1 MSSLLKCL
9 LMLQNNTIPPQ
20 GGLPNKLNP
29 KFDPLSQFGIVIHEN
44 ATSFEPGQSPRRML
58 LNNFD
63 AAGGNACLL
72 IEEYRDA
79 AATSRDQSLPWAS
92 HVVVSSGKTE
102 SAFRA
107 NKNKLLNW
115 LRANPTARIQ
125 DVAYTTTARRLHH
138 PLRSTYVVFSTEE
151 LIKELEADTSSSSE
165 KTAPVVKSA
174 KPVVFVF
181 TGQGSHYAGMGS
193 DLYHSSAI
201 FREMVDHCLEI
212 CAKNDFPPFL
222 EAITDADADFSQLSP
237 IQTQLAVLVLEI
249 ALAAVWASETGLKP
263 SMVVG
268 HSLGEYAALHVAG
281 VLSLVD
287 VLYLVGHRARL
298 LSQWCE
304 PGSCAML
311 AIAAPVEEVRV
322 LLDARPDTSCEIAC
336 VNSPRATVV
345 SGLIDDV
352 ELLRDEALAGVSNK
366 LLPMPFAFHSM
377 QMDPVLAEYEALAR
391 GVTYSP
397 PKVPVAST
405 LLAKIVDAPGTFSA
419 AYLCRQMREKVD
431 FMDTVGSVKSKLV
444 DAVWLEI
451 GPAQVCGTFV
461 RATLSPG
468 PSPKSILSTL
478 EKGVGDW
485 ASISK
490 CLARLYSNGVEID
503 WHRFYAPHTSSVKL
517 LTLPTYSWDMQDF
530 WITHTE
536 KGRQGD
542 SVTSTVS
549 PAVAEGISTCAQRV
563 IDAKNTDTLAEA
575 TLQAALSMPGL
586 DALIQGHQIRDVAI
600 CPGSAFC
607 DAAVTAAKYV
617 LETSGKATSINSTM
631 LAIHNLSL
639 QRPLVQGPVGLEGEL
654 LTTATL
660 EKSNAQSVAVTF
672 RATTALG
679 TSFSLGSCTVAL
691 RNPDKVQ
698 AGWDSTS
705 YFIKSRMDNIIEAA
719 KGGHGHRFQHGIFY
733 SLFSNTVK
741 YWPGFK
747 AVEQAYVTED
757 FAEAAAEIVLPS
769 DPADTRFTNSPYHG
783 ESLVHLAGFVLNANP
798 SRPQAQDTTLMMDDV
813 ASIEQTEALVPGRTY
828 FTFARV
834 SKRSS
839 DTATTDVH
847 VFDGDKLVMCCMGLR
862 FHQVD
867 NTILDRLLGKSS
879 TGSKSSAVAV
889 QPTQQQQQQP
899 RAAALAKPA
908 LPIPSSNSISEVAS
922 IKAEPNLTSCSNSKT
937 AETSGMFEA
946 IVKTIS
952 KATGVSISDLTDD
965 TNVGDLGVDSIM
977 AIEITAAVKKQ
988 TGDDL
993 PVSFMMEYP
1002 TIRDLRREF
1011 GASIDSD
1018 ASASDPESPASSSAS
1033 SFQSPASSSA
1043 EWLVVNERAGVISMD
1058 STPGINTPGPG
1069 DEPVHASPSALRKAL
1084 LNSQETPQARITLL
1098 HGRKKSGKT
1107 PLYLIADGT
1116 GSVAT
1121 YIHLPPFKS
1130 KLAVYGVDSPFLRC
1144 PDRMQPETAI
1154 QDAAASIVKAILKQ
1168 QQAGGGGAFY
1178 VGGFSGGG
1186 MMSYEVCRQ
1195 LGASG
1200 RPAAGLVIID
1210 ICCPRTKVDESLI
1223 KVSPETGLRMFQ
1235 AVASRGTLWDTDDS
1249 NSPSMRHLLAVIK
1262 AVTAYHPT
1270 ALAENERPAKTVV
1283 IWAERG
1289 LVGRCRDDPELMK
1302 MLRDD
1307 GFATEAYPGFMEDM
1321 TLGALAWGVPHKYE
1335 DKERGLGPNG
1345 WDKYVGDTLCLS
1357 VNADHIDMPLPGH
1370 IQKLHVA
1377 LEKALAYLDGSE

>member
-9 LMLQNNTIPPQ
+9 LMLQKNTIPPQ
-20 GGLPNKLNP
+20 AGLPNKLNP
-29 KFDPLSQFGIVIHEN
+29 KFDPVSQFGIVIHDT
-44 ATSFEPGQSPRRML
+44 ATNFEPGESPRRLL

-72 IEEYRDA
+72 IEEYKNVASKDEP
-79 AATSRDQSLPWAS
+79 LPWNS
-92 HVVVSSGKTE
+92 HVVVSSAKTE
-102 SAFRA
+102 SASQA
-107 NKNKLLNW
+107 NKSKLLNW

-125 DVAYTTTARRLHH
+125 DIAYTTTARRLHH
-138 PLRSTYVVFSTEE
+138 PLRSTYVVSTTEE
-151 LIKELEADTSSSSE
+151 LIKELEADTSNSSH
-165 KTAPVVKSA
+165 PVKAA

-193 DLYHSSAI
+193 ELYGSSTI
-201 FREMVDHCLEI
+201 FREMVNRCVEI
-212 CAKNDFPPFL
+212 CAKNEFPPFL
-222 EAITDADADFSQLSP
+222 EAITNSSVDMTQLSP
-237 IQTQLAVLVLEI
+237 VQTQLAVLVLEI
-249 ALAAVWASETGLKP
+249 ALAAIWRSEAGVRP
-263 SMVVG
+263 SMVAG

-298 LSQWCE
+298 LSEWCE
-304 PGSCAML
+304 AGSCAML
-311 AIAAPVEEVRV
+311 AIAAPVEEVQS
-322 LLDARPDTSCEIAC
+322 LLNARPETSCEVAC

-345 SGLIDDV
+345 SGLVDDV
-352 ELLRDEALAGVSNK
+352 ELLRNEALVGVPNK
-366 LLPMPFAFHSM
+366 LLPVPFAFHSM
-377 QMDPVLAEYEALAR
+377 QMDPVMAEYEALAR
-391 GVTYSP
+391 GVTYSA

-405 LLAKIVDAPGTFSA
+405 LLGEVIDAPGTFSA

-431 FMDTVGSVKSKLV
+431 FLNTVGSIKPKLG

-451 GPAQVCGTFV
+451 GPSQVCGSFV
-461 RATLSPG
+461 RATLSPA
-468 PSPKSILSTL
+468 PSPSSILSTL
-478 EKGVGDW
+478 EAGVNNW
-485 ASISK
+485 TSVSK
-490 CLARLYSNGVEID
+490 CFARLYSNGVEVD
-503 WHRFYAPHTSSVKL
+503 WHRLYAPYTNSVKL

-530 WITHTE
+530 WIKHTE
-536 KGRQGD
+536 KGRH
-542 SVTSTVS
+542 SEPTSLTAS
-549 PAVAEGISTCAQRV
+549 TAAPKHISTCAQSV
-563 IDAKNTDTLAEA
+563 IDTKDTSTMTEA
-575 TLQAALSMPGL
+575 TLRAALSVPGL
-586 DALIQGHQIRDVAI
+586 DALVEGHQIRDVAI

-617 LETSGKATSINSTM
+617 LETSGTAKQVTATM
-631 LAIHNLSL
+631 LAIHNLKL
-639 QRPLVQGPVGLEGEL
+639 QRPLVKGPGGLGEL

-660 EKSNAQSVAVTF
+660 DKSNARSVVVSF
-672 RATTALG
+672 RAK
-679 TSFSLGSCTVAL
+679 TSHGASLSLGSCTIRL
-691 RNPDKVQ
+691 RSPEHVQ
-698 AGWDSTS
+698 QGWESSS
-705 YFIKSRMDNIIEAA
+705 YYIKSRMDTIIEAA
-719 KGGHGHRFQHGIFY
+719 KGDQGHRFHHGIFY
-733 SLFSNTVK
+733 SLFSSTVK
-741 YWPGFK
+741 YCPGFK
-747 AVEQAYVTED
+747 AVKQAYVTED

-769 DPADTRFTNSPYHG
+769 DPADTQFTSSPYHG

-798 SRPQAQDTTLMMDDV
+798 GRSRAEETTLMMDET
-813 ASIEQTEALVPGRTY
+813 ATIEQTGALVPGRTY

-834 SKRSS
+834 SQRSS
-839 DTATTDVH
+839 DTATTDVY
-847 VFDGDKLVMCCMGLR
+847 VFDEDRLVMCCMGLR

-867 NTILDRLLGKSS
+867 NVTLDRLLGKSS
-879 TGSKSSAVAV
+879 NAPKSSALKG
-889 QPTQQQQQQP
+889 QSSQQQQQP
-899 RAAALAKPA
+899 HVVPVSKPA
-908 LPIPSSNSISEVAS
+908 LPIPSSNPITEMAS
-922 IKAEPNLTSCSNSKT
+922 TETTQPKITTQSPPEA
-937 AETSGMFEA
+937 AGTSGMFEA

-952 KATGVSISDLTDD
+952 RATGVDISELTED
-965 TNVGDLGVDSIM
+965 TNIGDLGVDSIM

-993 PVSFMMEYP
+993 PVSFMIEYP
-1002 TIRDLRREF
+1002 TIGDLRREF
-1011 GASIDSD
+1011 AEPGNSN
-1018 ASASDPESPASSSAS
+1018 ASASDPESPASGSIV
-1033 SFQSPASSSA
+1033 SFQSPASSST
-1043 EWLVVNERAGVISMD
+1043 EWVVVGDKPGVISVD
-1058 STPGINTPGPG
+1058 STPGMDTPGIGEDP
-1069 DEPVHASPSALRKAL
+1069 PVQPAALVRAL

-1098 HGRKKSGKT
+1098 QGRKKSGKT
-1107 PLYLIADGT
+1107 PLFLIADGT

-1121 YIHLPPFKS
+1121 YIHLPAFKS

-1144 PDRMQPETAI
+1144 PERMQSETAI

-1168 QQAGGGGAFY
+1168 QQTGGGGDFY

-1210 ICCPRTKVDESLI
+1210 ICCPRDNVDEALI

-1235 AVASRGTLWDTDDS
+1235 AVASRGTLWDTDDA

-1262 AVTAYHPT
+1262 AVTAYHPP
-1270 ALAENERPAKTVV
+1270 ALAATERPAKTAI

-1302 MLRDD
+1302 MLKDD

-1345 WDKYVGDTLCLS
+1345 WDRYVGDALCLS
-1357 VNADHIDMPLPGH
+1357 VDADHIDMPLPEH